1 MNNSEF
7 KETSGQEPE
16 VGPVSEAVYQDR
28 DLEDIPAASLEA
40 EDSTTPHTDGQK
52 PDAGDDEMSEADP
65 KRWDT
70 PQRSKAGEGPEEKA
84 KKPKVDG
91 DQKEGKKECGKYQPK
106 LRYGKPDKNGKPDK
120 KRIQVKLTEDGI
132 VQVNVHNREDPLVK
146 KARDDWKFLSDP
158 EKLGKLAGID
168 WWVAREELIRGWD
181 RDVDRALRKEGGF
194 LDMGAVFL
202 DYAVNSAPNEESP
215 EKLRLGMEA
224 TVGYMVR
231 VRGRLD
237 GKRQELLKKLN
248 AGIPRDSD
256 ETILRRLGATDPEKR
271 IAEYKAAKK
280 QKSQEFDYAKSVL
293 EAVAGANAAAAER
306 VRNELGREHP
316 QTILEDTQAE
326 RLFPLL
332 SQLLDERRL
341 EELQAGDLTVEELR
355 LRLREWAGE
364 INEKLLIPYSEN

>member
-1 MNNSEF
+1 MNNNEF
-7 KETSGQEPE
+7 KETSGQGPE
-16 VGPVSEAVYQDR
+16 VGPVSEDIYQDR
-28 DLEDIPAASLEA
+28 DLEVVPAAGLEA
-40 EDSTTPHTDGQK
+40 EDPTTSHTDGRN
-52 PDAGDDEMSEADP
+52 PDAGDEEMSEAE
-65 KRWDT
+65 WDT
-70 PQRSKAGEGPEEKA
+70 PQRPKAGEGPEEKA
-84 KKPKVDG
+84 QKPKVDG

-106 LRYGKPDKNGKPDK
+106 PRYGKPDK
-120 KRIQVKLTEDGI
+120 KRIQVKRTEDGSY
-132 VQVNVHNREDPLVK
+132 QFNFPNREDPLVK

-158 EKLGKLAGID
+158 ETLGELAGID

-237 GKRQELLKKLN
+237 GKRQEFLKKLN

-280 QKSQEFDYAKSVL
+280 RKSQEFDYAKSVL

-306 VRNELGREHP
+306 VRKELGREHP

-341 EELQAGDLTVEELR
+341 EELQAGDLTAEELR